1 MKQIALLEDH
11 EILRNLTANYI
22 LSKIESNIDS
32 YNNSNSLLERIKSGK
47 VYDYLIVDLQLD
59 FGDGF
64 EILDTQKLVS
74 GGPKIII
81 HTSNK
86 DAGVIKHCIELGA
99 NAIVSKSSNEQELL
113 NAIIVLENS
122 KSFYCPKITSILNNS
137 KRSIYD
143 LDEPEKA
150 LSIRER
156 EVLKLMWENL
166 SSEEISSNLSISY
179 YTVETHR
186 KSIKKKLG
194 GNSLIETLRIALDKG
209 YIDSFNRYIK

>member
-1 MKQIALLEDH
+1 M
-11 EILRNLTANYI
+11 RNLTTNYI

-47 VYDYLIVDLQLD
+47 EYDFLIVDLQLD

-64 EILDTQKLVS
+64 EILDSQKSLVNKS
-74 GGPKIII
+74 KIII

-113 NAIIVLENS
+113 NSIIVLENETTY
-122 KSFYCPKITSILNNS
+122 YCPKITSILNNS
-137 KRSIYD
+137 RRSIYD

-156 EVLKLMWENL
+156 EVLKLMWENR
-166 SSEEISSNLSISY
+166 SSEEISSLLSISY

-209 YIDSFNRYIK
+209 YIDSFSRYSK

>member
-11 EILRNLTANYI
+11 EILRNLTTNYI
-22 LSKIESNIDS
+22 LSKIESHVDS
-32 YNNSNSLLERIKSGK
+32 YNNSSSLLERIKSGK

-86 DAGVIKHCIELGA
+86 DTGVIKHCIELGA
-99 NAIVSKSSNEQELL
+99 DAIVSKSSNEEELL

-122 KSFYCPKITSILNNS
+122 KTFYCPKITSILNNS

-143 LDEPEKA
+143 LDEPDKA

-156 EVLKLMWENL
+156 EVLKLMWENQ
-166 SSEEISSNLSISY
+166 SSEEISTSLSISY

-209 YIDSFNRYIK
+209 YIDSFNKYSK

>member
-1 MKQIALLEDH
+1 MITIALLEDH
-11 EILRNLTANYI
+11 EILRNLTSNFI
-22 LSKIESNIDS
+22 LSKMESEVDTFSSSNTLLKRIES
-32 YNNSNSLLERIKSGK
+32 GK
-47 VYDYLIVDLQLD
+47 LYDYLIVDLQLD

-64 EILDTQKLVS
+64 EILDKQKLVTS
-74 GGPKIII
+74 GPKIII

-86 DAGVIKHCIELGA
+86 DAGVLKHCIELGA

-113 NAIIVLENS
+113 NSLNQLETE

-137 KRSIYD
+137 KRSIYN
-143 LDEPEKA
+143 LDDPEKA

-156 EVLKLMWENL
+156 EVLKLMWENQ
-166 SSEEISSNLSISY
+166 SSEDISNILSISY
-179 YTVETHR
+179 FTVETHR

-209 YIDSFNRYIK
+209 YIDTFNKYIK

>member
-11 EILRNLTANYI
+11 EILRNLTTNYI
-22 LSKIESNIDS
+22 LSKIESHVDS

-86 DAGVIKHCIELGA
+86 DAGVIKHCMELGA
-99 NAIVSKSSNEQELL
+99 DAIVSKSSNEQELL

-122 KSFYCPKITSILNNS
+122 KTFYCPKITSILNNS

-143 LDEPEKA
+143 QDEPEKA

-156 EVLKLMWENL
+156 EVLKLMWENQ
-166 SSEEISSNLSISY
+166 SSEELSTSLSISY

-209 YIDSFNRYIK
+209 YIDSFNKYTK